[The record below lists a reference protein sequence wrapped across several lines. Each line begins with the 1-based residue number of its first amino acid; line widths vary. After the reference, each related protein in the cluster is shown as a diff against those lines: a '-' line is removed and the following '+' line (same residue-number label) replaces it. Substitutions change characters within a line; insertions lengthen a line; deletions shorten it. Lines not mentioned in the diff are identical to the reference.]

1 MNHPVAFL
9 SRLLL
14 TVMCFSL
21 ASPLRS
27 ADKDKEL
34 KRAAEDLAQNIANL
48 KLQRLYVPNFLGP
61 DAARSDRGAYLA
73 AVFAKFLAERAGKKF
88 EVVDR
93 SVVQRSY
100 DSLNLTVHDL
110 QERQVLT
117 RLGVENGADG
127 ILLGSISQTAKE
139 ITIDLSLSEAR
150 SGKVVYSL
158 QYQQP
163 RTPQFEAL
171 FPAESDFSGR
181 VFYFSGFDGV
191 GVPKPIHYPPPSYTD
206 EARRRK
212 INGTVL
218 LSAVITIQGKVEQVR
233 VVQSLEP
240 SLDQVSIDII
250 RTWKISSAK
259 DAAGNPVPIRAPI
272 ETTFRLN

>member
-14 TVMCFSL
+14 TMMCFSL

-48 KLQRLYVPNFLGP
+48 KLQRLYVPDFLCP

-88 EVVDR
+88 DVVDR

-100 DSLNLTVHDL
+100 DSLNLTAHDL

-127 ILLGSISQTAKE
+127 ILLGCISQTAKE
-139 ITIDLSLSEAR
+139 ITIDLFAVGKLARGKSCIPCNINSPERHNLKLYSQRSRIFPGVSSTFPVLTVLGFRSPSTTRHPATRMRPDGAR
-150 SGKVVYSL
+150 S
-158 QYQQP
+158 
-163 RTPQFEAL
+163 T
-171 FPAESDFSGR
+171 GR
-181 VFYFSGFDGV
+181 FCFL
-191 GVPKPIHYPPPSYTD
+191 P
-206 EARRRK
+206 
-212 INGTVL
+212 
-218 LSAVITIQGKVEQVR
+218 
-233 VVQSLEP
+233 
-240 SLDQVSIDII
+240 
-250 RTWKISSAK
+250 
-259 DAAGNPVPIRAPI
+259 
-272 ETTFRLN
+272 